1 MFVTNLCRVYF
12 ITQSRAIM
20 SPFPDDKD
28 DFEND
33 DFENKEDAVSQHARM
48 LSVEIANRIHPSLDF
63 FEEHLEEVKEY
74 ALVTIAQLEEVK
86 LFLKRQNVKREKSIT
101 STKREDSV
109 FFSEKKKKKKS
120 KEQEQQQE
128 SFGVSDDDDENE
140 NENDETSDDDEN
152 VLQSRDTRR
161 NQMEID
167 LSKLTARL
175 EQDFAFIDSARETL
189 NVIERKVSEMEEDV
203 WEKEKATVKTR
214 VDQRVEQVKD
224 QFGRMFS
231 SMFSSSKE

>member
-1 MFVTNLCRVYF
+1 
-12 ITQSRAIM
+12 M
-20 SPFPDDKD
+20 SPFPDDKYDFD
-28 DFEND
+28 DE
-33 DFENKEDAVSQHARM
+33 ENKEDVVSQHARM

-101 STKREDSV
+101 STK
-109 FFSEKKKKKKS
+109 KKKKKKS
-120 KEQEQQQE
+120 KEQEQHEQQE
-128 SFGVSDDDDENE
+128 SFGVSDDENENE

-152 VLQSRDTRR
+152 VLQSRDVRR

-231 SMFSSSKE
+231 SMFSSNTSKE

>member
-1 MFVTNLCRVYF
+1 
-12 ITQSRAIM
+12 M
-20 SPFPDDKD
+20 SPFPDDKYDFD
-28 DFEND
+28 DE
-33 DFENKEDAVSQHARM
+33 ENKEDVVSQHARM

-109 FFSEKKKKKKS
+109 FFSETKKKKKS
-120 KEQEQQQE
+120 KEQEHEQQQQE
-128 SFGVSDDDDENE
+128 SFGVSDDDDENENE

>member
-1 MFVTNLCRVYF
+1 
-12 ITQSRAIM
+12 
-20 SPFPDDKD
+20 
-28 DFEND
+28 
-33 DFENKEDAVSQHARM
+33 
-48 LSVEIANRIHPSLDF
+48 
-63 FEEHLEEVKEY
+63 
-74 ALVTIAQLEEVK
+74 VK

-101 STKREDSV
+101 STK
-109 FFSEKKKKKKS
+109 KKKKKKS
-120 KEQEQQQE
+120 KEQEQHEQQE
-128 SFGVSDDDDENE
+128 SFGVSDDENENE

-152 VLQSRDTRR
+152 VLQSRDVRR

>member
-1 MFVTNLCRVYF
+1 
-12 ITQSRAIM
+12 M
-20 SPFPDDKD
+20 SPFPDDD
-28 DFEND
+28 DFD
-33 DFENKEDAVSQHARM
+33 DEEDKDAVSQHARM

-74 ALVTIAQLEEVK
+74 ALVTIARLEEVK
-86 LFLKRQNVKREKSIT
+86 LFLNMSVKREKSARNE
-101 STKREDSV
+101 REHNV
-109 FFSEKKKKKKS
+109 FSEKKKKKS
-120 KEQEQQQE
+120 KEQQQQQYHQQQ
-128 SFGVSDDDDENE
+128 SFGGVSDDDDENE
-140 NENDETSDDDEN
+140 NDETSDDD
-152 VLQSRDTRR
+152 VLRRDIQR
-161 NQMEID
+161 NRMEID

-231 SMFSSSKE
+231 SMFSSNTSKE

>member
-1 MFVTNLCRVYF
+1 
-12 ITQSRAIM
+12 M
-20 SPFPDDKD
+20 SPFPDDD
-28 DFEND
+28 DFD
-33 DFENKEDAVSQHARM
+33 DEENKDVVSQHARM

-63 FEEHLEEVKEY
+63 FEGHLEEVKEY

-86 LFLKRQNVKREKSIT
+86 LFLNISVKKKKSARNEREHNV
-101 STKREDSV
+101 
-109 FFSEKKKKKKS
+109 FSEKKKKS
-120 KEQEQQQE
+120 KEQQQQQYQQQQ
-128 SFGVSDDDDENE
+128 SFGGVSDDDDENE
-140 NENDETSDDDEN
+140 NDETSDDD
-152 VLQSRDTRR
+152 VLRRDIQR
-161 NQMEID
+161 NRMEID

-231 SMFSSSKE
+231 SMFSSNTSKE

>member
-1 MFVTNLCRVYF
+1 
-12 ITQSRAIM
+12 M
-20 SPFPDDKD
+20 SPFPDDD
-28 DFEND
+28 DFD
-33 DFENKEDAVSQHARM
+33 DEEDKDAVSQHARM

-86 LFLKRQNVKREKSIT
+86 LFLNMSVKREKSARNE
-101 STKREDSV
+101 REHNV
-109 FFSEKKKKKKS
+109 FSEKKKKKS
-120 KEQEQQQE
+120 KEQQQQQYHQQQ
-128 SFGVSDDDDENE
+128 SFGGVSDDDDENE
-140 NENDETSDDDEN
+140 NDETSDDDD
-152 VLQSRDTRR
+152 VLRRDMRR
-161 NQMEID
+161 NRMEID

-231 SMFSSSKE
+231 SMFSSNTSKE

>member
-1 MFVTNLCRVYF
+1 
-12 ITQSRAIM
+12 M

-28 DFEND
+28 DFD
-33 DFENKEDAVSQHARM
+33 DEENKEDAVSQHARM

-120 KEQEQQQE
+120 KEQEQHEQQE
-128 SFGVSDDDDENE
+128 SFGVSDDENENE

>member
-1 MFVTNLCRVYF
+1 
-12 ITQSRAIM
+12 M

-224 QFGRMFS
+224 QFGRLFS

>member
-1 MFVTNLCRVYF
+1 
-12 ITQSRAIM
+12 M
-20 SPFPDDKD
+20 SPFPDDKY

-33 DFENKEDAVSQHARM
+33 DFENKDDAVSQHARM

-101 STKREDSV
+101 STKREDGV

-120 KEQEQQQE
+120 KEQEHEQE
-128 SFGVSDDDDENE
+128 SFGVSDDENENE

>member
-1 MFVTNLCRVYF
+1 
-12 ITQSRAIM
+12 M
-20 SPFPDDKD
+20 SPFPDDDD
-28 DFEND
+28 DFD
-33 DFENKEDAVSQHARM
+33 DFENKDAVSQHARM

-101 STKREDSV
+101 STK
-109 FFSEKKKKKKS
+109 KKKKKKS
-120 KEQEQQQE
+120 KEQEQEHEQQE
-128 SFGVSDDDDENE
+128 SFGVSDDENENE

-152 VLQSRDTRR
+152 VLQSRDARR

>member
-1 MFVTNLCRVYF
+1 
-12 ITQSRAIM
+12 M
-20 SPFPDDKD
+20 SPFPDDKYDFD
-28 DFEND
+28 DE
-33 DFENKEDAVSQHARM
+33 ENKEDAVSQHARM

-101 STKREDSV
+101 STKREDGV

-120 KEQEQQQE
+120 KEQEHEQQQQE
-128 SFGVSDDDDENE
+128 SFGVSDDDENENE

>member
-1 MFVTNLCRVYF
+1 
-12 ITQSRAIM
+12 M
-20 SPFPDDKD
+20 SPFPDDKYDFD
-28 DFEND
+28 DE
-33 DFENKEDAVSQHARM
+33 ENKEDVVSQHARM
-48 LSVEIANRIHPSLDF
+48 LSVEIANRIHPSLAF

-120 KEQEQQQE
+120 KEQEHEQQQQE

-152 VLQSRDTRR
+152 VLRRDTRR

>member
-1 MFVTNLCRVYF
+1 
-12 ITQSRAIM
+12 M
-20 SPFPDDKD
+20 SPFPDDDAFD
-28 DFEND
+28 DEED
-33 DFENKEDAVSQHARM
+33 KDAVSQHARM

-63 FEEHLEEVKEY
+63 FEAHLEEVKEY
-74 ALVTIAQLEEVK
+74 ALVTIARLEEVK
-86 LFLKRQNVKREKSIT
+86 LFLNMSVKREKSARNE
-101 STKREDSV
+101 REHNV
-109 FFSEKKKKKKS
+109 FSEKKKKKS
-120 KEQEQQQE
+120 KEQQQQQYHQQQ
-128 SFGVSDDDDENE
+128 SFGGVSDDDDENE
-140 NENDETSDDDEN
+140 NDETSDDDD
-152 VLQSRDTRR
+152 VLRRDMRR
-161 NQMEID
+161 NRMEID

-231 SMFSSSKE
+231 SMFSSNTSKE

>member
-1 MFVTNLCRVYF
+1 
-12 ITQSRAIM
+12 M
-20 SPFPDDKD
+20 SPFPDDKY

-33 DFENKEDAVSQHARM
+33 DFENKDDAVSQHARM

-101 STKREDSV
+101 STKK
-109 FFSEKKKKKKS
+109 KKKKKKS
-120 KEQEQQQE
+120 KEQEQHEQQ
-128 SFGVSDDDDENE
+128 SFGVSDDENENE

-152 VLQSRDTRR
+152 VLQSRDVRR

>member
-1 MFVTNLCRVYF
+1 
-12 ITQSRAIM
+12 M
-20 SPFPDDKD
+20 SPFPDDDFD
-28 DFEND
+28 D
-33 DFENKEDAVSQHARM
+33 ENKDVVSQHASM

-74 ALVTIAQLEEVK
+74 ALLTIAQLEEVK
-86 LFLKRQNVKREKSIT
+86 MFLKLPVKREKSVT
-101 STKREDSV
+101 STKRERV
-109 FFSEKKKKKKS
+109 FFSEKKKKS
-120 KEQEQQQE
+120 KEQQQQQQQQQQ

-140 NENDETSDDDEN
+140 NDETSDDD
-152 VLQSRDTRR
+152 VLRRDMR
-161 NQMEID
+161 NRMEID

-231 SMFSSSKE
+231 SMFSSNKSSSSS

>member
-1 MFVTNLCRVYF
+1 
-12 ITQSRAIM
+12 M
-20 SPFPDDKD
+20 SPFPDDD
-28 DFEND
+28 DFD
-33 DFENKEDAVSQHARM
+33 DEEDKDAVSQHARM

-63 FEEHLEEVKEY
+63 FEAHLEEVKEY
-74 ALVTIAQLEEVK
+74 ALVTIARLEEVK
-86 LFLKRQNVKREKSIT
+86 LFLNMSVKREKSARNE
-101 STKREDSV
+101 REHNV
-109 FFSEKKKKKKS
+109 FSGKKKKKS
-120 KEQEQQQE
+120 KEQEHEQE

-140 NENDETSDDDEN
+140 NENENDETSDDD
-152 VLQSRDTRR
+152 VLRRDMR
-161 NQMEID
+161 NRMEID

-231 SMFSSSKE
+231 SMFSSNTSKE

>member
-1 MFVTNLCRVYF
+1 
-12 ITQSRAIM
+12 M
-20 SPFPDDKD
+20 SPFPDDD
-28 DFEND
+28 DFD
-33 DFENKEDAVSQHARM
+33 DEENKDVVSQHARM

-63 FEEHLEEVKEY
+63 FEGHLEEVKEY

-86 LFLKRQNVKREKSIT
+86 LFLNMSVKREKSARNE
-101 STKREDSV
+101 REHNV
-109 FFSEKKKKKKS
+109 FSEKKKKKS
-120 KEQEQQQE
+120 KEQQQQQYHQQQ
-128 SFGVSDDDDENE
+128 SFGGVSDDDDENE
-140 NENDETSDDDEN
+140 NDETSDDDD
-152 VLQSRDTRR
+152 VLRRDMRR
-161 NQMEID
+161 NRMEID

-231 SMFSSSKE
+231 SMFSSNTSKE

>member
-1 MFVTNLCRVYF
+1 
-12 ITQSRAIM
+12 M
-20 SPFPDDKD
+20 SPFPDDKY

-33 DFENKEDAVSQHARM
+33 DFENKDDAVSQHARM

-109 FFSEKKKKKKS
+109 FFSEKKKKKKKS
-120 KEQEQQQE
+120 KEQEQQQQ
-128 SFGVSDDDDENE
+128 SFGVSDDENENE

>member
-1 MFVTNLCRVYF
+1 
-12 ITQSRAIM
+12 M
-20 SPFPDDKD
+20 SPFPDDD
-28 DFEND
+28 DFD
-33 DFENKEDAVSQHARM
+33 DEEDKDAVSQHARM

-63 FEEHLEEVKEY
+63 FEAHLEEVKEY
-74 ALVTIAQLEEVK
+74 ALVTIARLEEVK
-86 LFLKRQNVKREKSIT
+86 LFLNMSVKREKSARNE
-101 STKREDSV
+101 REHNV
-109 FFSEKKKKKKS
+109 FSEKKKKKS
-120 KEQEQQQE
+120 KEQQQQQYHQQQ
-128 SFGVSDDDDENE
+128 SFGGVSDDDDENE
-140 NENDETSDDDEN
+140 NDETSDDDD
-152 VLQSRDTRR
+152 VLRRDMRR
-161 NQMEID
+161 NRMEID

-231 SMFSSSKE
+231 SMFSSNTSKE

>member
-1 MFVTNLCRVYF
+1 
-12 ITQSRAIM
+12 M
-20 SPFPDDKD
+20 SPFPDDD
-28 DFEND
+28 DFD
-33 DFENKEDAVSQHARM
+33 DEEDKDAVSQHARM

-63 FEEHLEEVKEY
+63 FEEHLEELKEY
-74 ALVTIAQLEEVK
+74 ALVTIARLEEVK
-86 LFLKRQNVKREKSIT
+86 LFLNMSVKREKSARNE
-101 STKREDSV
+101 REHNV
-109 FFSEKKKKKKS
+109 FSEKKKKKS
-120 KEQEQQQE
+120 KEQQQQQYHQQQ
-128 SFGVSDDDDENE
+128 SFGGVSDDDDENE
-140 NENDETSDDDEN
+140 NDETSDDDD
-152 VLQSRDTRR
+152 VLRRDMRR
-161 NQMEID
+161 NRMEID

>member
-1 MFVTNLCRVYF
+1 
-12 ITQSRAIM
+12 M
-20 SPFPDDKD
+20 SPFPDDD
-28 DFEND
+28 DFD
-33 DFENKEDAVSQHARM
+33 DEENKEDVVSQHARM

-101 STKREDSV
+101 STKSEDSV

-120 KEQEQQQE
+120 KEQEQHEQQ
-128 SFGVSDDDDENE
+128 SFGVSDDENENE

-152 VLQSRDTRR
+152 VLQSRDVRR

>member
-1 MFVTNLCRVYF
+1 
-12 ITQSRAIM
+12 M
-20 SPFPDDKD
+20 SPFPDDKN

-74 ALVTIAQLEEVK
+74 ALVTIARLEEVK
-86 LFLKRQNVKREKSIT
+86 LFLKRQNVKREKSIFT

-120 KEQEQQQE
+120 KEQEHEQE

-203 WEKEKATVKTR
+203 WEKENATVKTR

>member
-1 MFVTNLCRVYF
+1 
-12 ITQSRAIM
+12 M
-20 SPFPDDKD
+20 SPFPDDKY

-33 DFENKEDAVSQHARM
+33 DFENKDDAVSQHARM

-120 KEQEQQQE
+120 KEQEQQQQ
-128 SFGVSDDDDENE
+128 SFGVSDDENENE

-152 VLQSRDTRR
+152 VLQSRDVRR

-231 SMFSSSKE
+231 SMFSSNKSSSSS

>member
-1 MFVTNLCRVYF
+1 
-12 ITQSRAIM
+12 M
-20 SPFPDDKD
+20 SPFPDDD
-28 DFEND
+28 DFD
-33 DFENKEDAVSQHARM
+33 DEEDKDAVSQHARM

-74 ALVTIAQLEEVK
+74 ALVTIARLEEVK
-86 LFLKRQNVKREKSIT
+86 LFLNMSVKREKSARNE
-101 STKREDSV
+101 REHNV
-109 FFSEKKKKKKS
+109 FSEKKKKKS
-120 KEQEQQQE
+120 KEQQQQQYHQQQ
-128 SFGVSDDDDENE
+128 SFGGVSDDDDENE
-140 NENDETSDDDEN
+140 NDETSDDDD
-152 VLQSRDTRR
+152 VLRRDMRR
-161 NQMEID
+161 NRMEID

-231 SMFSSSKE
+231 SMFSSNKSSSS

>member
-1 MFVTNLCRVYF
+1 
-12 ITQSRAIM
+12 M
-20 SPFPDDKD
+20 SPFPDDKY

-101 STKREDSV
+101 STK
-109 FFSEKKKKKKS
+109 KKKKKKS

-128 SFGVSDDDDENE
+128 SFGVSDDENENE

>member
-1 MFVTNLCRVYF
+1 
-12 ITQSRAIM
+12 M
-20 SPFPDDKD
+20 SPFPDDD
-28 DFEND
+28 DFD

-120 KEQEQQQE
+120 KEQEQHEQQQ
-128 SFGVSDDDDENE
+128 SFGVSDDENENE

>member
-1 MFVTNLCRVYF
+1 
-12 ITQSRAIM
+12 M
-20 SPFPDDKD
+20 SPFPDDDAFD
-28 DFEND
+28 DEED
-33 DFENKEDAVSQHARM
+33 KDAVSQHARM

-63 FEEHLEEVKEY
+63 FEAHLEEVKEY
-74 ALVTIAQLEEVK
+74 ALVTIARLEEVK
-86 LFLKRQNVKREKSIT
+86 LFLNMSVKREKSARNE
-101 STKREDSV
+101 REHNV
-109 FFSEKKKKKKS
+109 FSEKKKKKS
-120 KEQEQQQE
+120 KEQQQQQYHQQQ
-128 SFGVSDDDDENE
+128 SFGGVSDDDDENE
-140 NENDETSDDDEN
+140 NDETSDDDD
-152 VLQSRDTRR
+152 VLRRDMRR
-161 NQMEID
+161 NRMEID

>member
-1 MFVTNLCRVYF
+1 
-12 ITQSRAIM
+12 M
-20 SPFPDDKD
+20 SPFPDDKY

-152 VLQSRDTRR
+152 VLQSRDARR

>member
-1 MFVTNLCRVYF
+1 
-12 ITQSRAIM
+12 M
-20 SPFPDDKD
+20 SFPDD
-28 DFEND
+28 DFD
-33 DFENKEDAVSQHARM
+33 ENKDCVLSQHARM

-74 ALVTIAQLEEVK
+74 ALFTIAQLEEVK
-86 LFLKRQNVKREKSIT
+86 MFLKLAKKKKKKSASNEREKS
-101 STKREDSV
+101 V
-109 FFSEKKKKKKS
+109 FSEKKKKKKKS
-120 KEQEQQQE
+120 KEQQQRQRQQ
-128 SFGVSDDDDENE
+128 SFGADDDDDDENE
-140 NENDETSDDDEN
+140 NENDETSDDD
-152 VLQSRDTRR
+152 VLRRDMR
-161 NQMEID
+161 NRMEID

-214 VDQRVEQVKD
+214 VDQKVEQVKD

-231 SMFSSSKE
+231 SMFSSNKSKE

>member
-1 MFVTNLCRVYF
+1 
-12 ITQSRAIM
+12 M
-20 SPFPDDKD
+20 SPFPDDKYDFD
-28 DFEND
+28 DE
-33 DFENKEDAVSQHARM
+33 ENKEDVVSQHARM

-101 STKREDSV
+101 STKREDGV

-120 KEQEQQQE
+120 KEQEHEQQE
-128 SFGVSDDDDENE
+128 SFGVSDDENENE

>member
-1 MFVTNLCRVYF
+1 
-12 ITQSRAIM
+12 M
-20 SPFPDDKD
+20 SPFPDDD
-28 DFEND
+28 DFD
-33 DFENKEDAVSQHARM
+33 DEEDKDAVSQHARM

-74 ALVTIAQLEEVK
+74 ALVTIARLEEVK
-86 LFLKRQNVKREKSIT
+86 LFLNMSVKREKSARNE
-101 STKREDSV
+101 REHNV
-109 FFSEKKKKKKS
+109 FSEKKKKKS
-120 KEQEQQQE
+120 KEQQQQQYHQQQ
-128 SFGVSDDDDENE
+128 SFGGVSDDDGE
-140 NENDETSDDDEN
+140 NENDETSDDDD
-152 VLQSRDTRR
+152 VLRRDMRR
-161 NQMEID
+161 NRMEID

-231 SMFSSSKE
+231 SMFSSNTSKE

>member
-1 MFVTNLCRVYF
+1 
-12 ITQSRAIM
+12 M
-20 SPFPDDKD
+20 SPFPDDKY
-28 DFEND
+28 DFD
-33 DFENKEDAVSQHARM
+33 DFENKDAVSQHARM

-101 STKREDSV
+101 STK
-109 FFSEKKKKKKS
+109 KKKKKKS
-120 KEQEQQQE
+120 KEQEQEHEQQE
-128 SFGVSDDDDENE
+128 SFGVSDDENENE

-152 VLQSRDTRR
+152 VLQSRDARR

>member
-1 MFVTNLCRVYF
+1 
-12 ITQSRAIM
+12 M
-20 SPFPDDKD
+20 SPFPDDD
-28 DFEND
+28 DFD
-33 DFENKEDAVSQHARM
+33 DEENKDVVSQHARM

-86 LFLKRQNVKREKSIT
+86 LFLKRPVKREKNT
-101 STKREDSV
+101 TRNTRERV
-109 FFSEKKKKKKS
+109 FFSEKKKKKS
-120 KEQEQQQE
+120 KEQQQQQYQQRQ
-128 SFGVSDDDDENE
+128 SFGGVSDDDDENE
-140 NENDETSDDDEN
+140 NDETSDDDD
-152 VLQSRDTRR
+152 VLRRDMRR
-161 NQMEID
+161 NRMEID

-231 SMFSSSKE
+231 SMFSSNTSKE

>member
-1 MFVTNLCRVYF
+1 
-12 ITQSRAIM
+12 M
-20 SPFPDDKD
+20 SPFPDDD
-28 DFEND
+28 DFD
-33 DFENKEDAVSQHARM
+33 DEENKDVVSQHARM

-120 KEQEQQQE
+120 KEQEQQQQE
-128 SFGVSDDDDENE
+128 SFGVSDDENENE

>member
-1 MFVTNLCRVYF
+1 
-12 ITQSRAIM
+12 M
-20 SPFPDDKD
+20 SPFPDDD
-28 DFEND
+28 DFD
-33 DFENKEDAVSQHARM
+33 DEENKEDVVSQHARM

-109 FFSEKKKKKKS
+109 FFSKKKKKKKS
-120 KEQEQQQE
+120 KEQEHEQQQQE
-128 SFGVSDDDDENE
+128 SFGVSDDENENE